1 MTLTKI
7 YEKIKDDSNIQS
19 KEYYISTIRTLSA
32 KKHIWIHK
40 ESWEIIKYLIFSENT
55 SGVKD
60 GLYILGAM
68 LALSRYTKD
77 HFVLTNAREIF
88 LHKLIDL
95 LDPLNEK
102 RIFYDSLDA
111 LEIIL
116 GHDDFLEILTTAFL
130 RAIQDISTVNGYT
143 NYIQGMACYMPS

>member
-1 MTLTKI
+1 MG
-7 YEKIKDDSNIQS
+7 N
-19 KEYYISTIRTLSA
+19 YI
-32 KKHIWIHK
+32 
-40 ESWEIIKYLIFSENT
+40 SENT